1 MDIRIGAR
9 LVGRDGTLGDVRG
22 MIVEAHGDH
31 VTDLVV
37 RHHGLRRF
45 TRVVP
50 LAHVTQLDGDS
61 VHVDLDEQSFAA
73 LDGFVEDRYH
83 APNIDYTPPGSNATT
98 FSMDAAVAA
107 GGISGHLG
115 SLPGGQ
121 SWPDDVER
129 AAVAPGT
136 PVRDAI
142 GEVIGH
148 VSGLQFA
155 AETGAPTRL
164 SVRRGRLF
172 RHDTVIPVSCI
183 KEIADDGILLI
194 VTERE
199 LAGLAREHRAEGS

>member
-1 MDIRIGAR
+1 MEIRLGAQ
-9 LVGRDGTLGDVRG
+9 LVGRDGTLGEVRG
-22 MIVEAHGDH
+22 LIVEAQSNH

-50 LAHVTQLDGDS
+50 LAHVTRIDGDS
-61 VHVDLDEQSFAA
+61 VHVDLDEHAFAA
-73 LDGFVEDRYH
+73 LDGFVDDRYH
-83 APNIDYTPPGSNATT
+83 APNREYTPPGSSATT

-107 GGISGHLG
+107 GGISGHMG

-121 SWPDDVER
+121 SWPDDVQR

-148 VSGLQFA
+148 VSGLQFT
-155 AETGAPTRL
+155 AETGTPTQL
-164 SVRRGRLF
+164 SMRRGHLI

-183 KEIADDGILLI
+183 KEIADDGILLT

-199 LAGLAREHRAEGS
+199 LADLAREHRAEDS